1 MNWFLYCICN
11 IALSAFIL
19 LKGSVIRYNALHH
32 EQHAGWAYNP
42 RSLEL
47 SGKSWYYAQ
56 AVYGSTAIKCGWALI
71 ILNVIAALVT
81 AALPQILILVGALIM
96 FALEA
101 VCYFAIGFWTRRK
114 VIDRFPR
121 SLGRSK
127 SRRQDDD
134 NDENSNDSSAS
145 SEDPETESTKSAD
158 SDDLTATNDSRND
171 SQNDSVSACAS
182 AKTEN
187 TPASKDHPAELTG
200 DANETKS
207 GAHAQ
212 NSTNDEN
219 ASHTDKKKLIDP
231 VIADTLARSILE
243 AQPQSHHQKFPH
255 RRQHI
260 QNEIHGNG
268 YEVDEIEKTETFAS
282 YSISSHTGA
291 KNTVRRKA
299 APCGRKTLS
308 RQKFSASKA

>member
-1 MNWFLYCICN
+1 MNWFLYFICN
-11 IALSAFIL
+11 IALCAFIL

-32 EQHAGWAYNP
+32 EEHAGWAYNP

-81 AALPQILILVGALIM
+81 AALPQILILVGALLM

-121 SLGRSK
+121 SLGKSK
-127 SRRQDDD
+127 SRRNDDD
-134 NDENSNDSSAS
+134 EDKNSNDSSAS
-145 SEDPETESTKSAD
+145 SEDPETERTKNAG
-158 SDDLTATNDSRND
+158 SDDLTATNDSRNA
-171 SQNDSVSACAS
+171 SQNDSAPACTS
-182 AKTEN
+182 AKTKD
-187 TPASKDHPAELTG
+187 TPASNDHPAELTG

-207 GAHAQ
+207 EEHAQ
-212 NSTNDEN
+212 NSKNDES
-219 ASHTDKKKLIDP
+219 ASAADKNSLTDP
-231 VIADTLARSILE
+231 AIADTLARSILE

-260 QNEIHGNG
+260 QNEIRGNG
-268 YEVDEIEKTETFAS
+268 YEVDEIEKTDTFAS
-282 YSISSHTGA
+282 YSISSHATA
-291 KNTVRRKA
+291 KNTARRKA